1 MAKLKLRIPADLV
14 VDLDLGDP
22 VVRVPH
28 WRTWPKENPPEGE
41 DLLLR
46 FRHNSRSYTVIAIF
60 EGDDIF
66 SDSVGVTLFCPA
78 GWDEDDLSYDELV
91 FRGPFP
97 DKVRWIPLEELLEG
111 VEEQEPLQ
119 KEEQG

>member
-1 MAKLKLRIPADLV
+1 MANLHFRVPVTLDVRLD
-14 VDLDLGDP
+14 VDDP

-28 WRTWPKENPPEGE
+28 WRTWPKENPPKGE

-46 FRHNSRSYTVIAIF
+46 FLHKSRSYTVIGIF
-60 EGDDIF
+60 EGADIF
-66 SDSVGVTLFCPA
+66 TDSVGVTLFCPA

-97 DKVRWIPLEELLEG
+97 DEVRWIPLAELLEG
-111 VEEQEPLQ
+111 VEDAEV
-119 KEEQG
+119 EEQA

>member
-28 WRTWPKENPPEGE
+28 WRTWPKEVPPEE
-41 DLLLR
+41 VDLLLR
-46 FRHNSRSYTVIAIF
+46 FRHNSSSYSVIGVF
-60 EGDDIF
+60 EGGDNF
-66 SDSVGVTLFCPA
+66 TDSVGVTLFCPA
-78 GWDEDDLSYDELV
+78 GWDEDDLSYDELI

-97 DKVRWIPLEELLEG
+97 NEIHWIPLEELLEG
-111 VEEQEPLQ
+111 VEDAEEQE
-119 KEEQG
+119 

>member
-1 MAKLKLRIPADLV
+1 MANLHFRVPVTLDVRLD
-14 VDLDLGDP
+14 VDDP
-22 VVRVPH
+22 VARVH
-28 WRTWPKENPPEGE
+28 KWRTWPKENPPEGE

-46 FRHNSRSYTVIAIF
+46 FLHNSRSYTVIGIF

-97 DKVRWIPLEELLEG
+97 DEVRWIPIVELLEG
-111 VEEQEPLQ
+111 VEDAEV
-119 KEEQG
+119 EEQA